1 MSGGIFRGRSGGVRP
16 ASTGRVS
23 PRGLAGFT
31 LRHLLLATLAGL
43 LLAVAAAPWIAPQDP
58 ADLASLS
65 LGDAQLP
72 PAWLPD
78 GAARYPLGTDDQG
91 RDLLSVVLYGA
102 RVSLMLA
109 ALAVGLSLLMG
120 LAVGLL
126 AGYRGGRTD
135 RVLMRLCDAML
146 AFPAIL
152 IALLI
157 DGIGRVLAPGADEAQ
172 SLAVLVF
179 AIALAGWVPYARTVR
194 AATQV
199 ERQKAYIDAA
209 RLMGVGERGILLRHL
224 LPNVLGAVWVLAP
237 LQLASA
243 VLTEA
248 TLSFLG
254 VGVPPTAPSLGSL
267 IRVGGDHLLSGA
279 WWIALVPGVLL
290 LLLALA
296 FNLVGEAWRRAAD
309 PLKP

>member
-1 MSGGIFRGRSGGVRP
+1 MSRSIFRGRSGSARR
-16 ASTGRVS
+16 ASTGRDA
-23 PRGLAGFT
+23 PRVGGGFT
-31 LRHLLLATLAGL
+31 LRRLLLATLAGL

-102 RVSLMLA
+102 RVSLTLA

-157 DGIGRVLAPGADEAQ
+157 DGIGRVLAPGADETQA
-172 SLAVLVF
+172 LAVLVF

>member
-126 AGYRGGRTD
+126 AGYRGGRT
-135 RVLMRLCDAML
+135 
-146 AFPAIL
+146 
-152 IALLI
+152 
-157 DGIGRVLAPGADEAQ
+157 GHPG
-172 SLAVLVF
+172 LH
-179 AIALAGWVPYARTVR
+179 P
-194 AATQV
+194 
-199 ERQKAYIDAA
+199 
-209 RLMGVGERGILLRHL
+209 
-224 LPNVLGAVWVLAP
+224 
-237 LQLASA
+237 
-243 VLTEA
+243 
-248 TLSFLG
+248 
-254 VGVPPTAPSLGSL
+254 
-267 IRVGGDHLLSGA
+267 
-279 WWIALVPGVLL
+279 
-290 LLLALA
+290 
-296 FNLVGEAWRRAAD
+296 
-309 PLKP
+309 

>member
-1 MSGGIFRGRSGGVRP
+1 MSRARLVWRRGSRSATPGRP
-16 ASTGRVS
+16 PRRWRVLLA
-23 PRGLAGFT
+23 PRP
-31 LRHLLLATLAGL
+31 LLLGALALL
-43 LLAVAAAPWIAPQDP
+43 LLAVAAAPWLAPQDP
-58 ADLASLS
+58 SDLASLS
-65 LGDAQLP
+65 LGDARLP

-78 GAARYPLGTDDQG
+78 GELRYPLGTDDQG

-109 ALAVGLSLLMG
+109 VLAVGLSLSMG

-135 RVLMRLCDAML
+135 RLLMRLCDAML

-152 IALLI
+152 IALLV
-157 DGIGRVLAPGADEAQ
+157 DGIGRVIAPGADETQA
-172 SLAVLVF
+172 LAVLVL

-209 RLMGVGERGILLRHL
+209 RLMGVGERSVLLHHL
-224 LPNVLGAVWVLAP
+224 LPNVLGAVWVLVP

-254 VGVPPTAPSLGSL
+254 VGVPPTAASLGSL

-296 FNLVGEAWRRAAD
+296 FNLVGETWRRTVD
-309 PLKP
+309 SLSR